1 MLSTHISHQ
10 IYAKLS
16 FDATFNQKK
25 IIEKLSQW
33 LADPDYRR
41 IFMLNGYAGT
51 GKTTIIAALVSALK
65 DLGIKT
71 ILLAPTG
78 RAAKVLAHYSNSE
91 ALTIHK
97 RIYRERTTA
106 NYEAKFSLDFN
117 KERGALFIIDEA
129 SMLTTSSAEDST
141 FGSGN
146 LLDDLVK
153 YVQSGK
159 ECRLMLVG
167 DRLFESHP
175 QRSMRHHAGL

>member
-33 LADPDYRR
+33 LADPDYRP

-78 RAAKVLAHYSNSE
+78 RAAQRMGQLCSRDAQ
-91 ALTIHK
+91 TIHK
-97 RIYRERTTA
+97 
-106 NYEAKFSLDFN
+106 KSSH
-117 KERGALFIIDEA
+117 LF
-129 SMLTTSSAEDST
+129 
-141 FGSGN
+141 
-146 LLDDLVK
+146 
-153 YVQSGK
+153 
-159 ECRLMLVG
+159 
-167 DRLFESHP
+167 
-175 QRSMRHHAGL
+175 

>member
-129 SMLTTSSAEDST
+129 SMLTTSSTSRLASMEVT
-141 FGSGN
+141 
-146 LLDDLVK
+146 VK
-153 YVQSGK
+153 GTI
-159 ECRLMLVG
+159 
-167 DRLFESHP
+167 
-175 QRSMRHHAGL
+175 